1 MSTCQQCGINPAP
14 NQIACAT
21 CATTT
26 ASATSSPKPEAEA
39 DISALWRIR
48 FDLVEKAGG
57 PSRPLLNQLRF
68 GERFR
73 LLFNIW
79 ALLFGAFYYL
89 AKGMWRKAIAMT
101 LVAVCATV
109 LVDLVAP
116 NGDTGAVRFALNGA
130 MAAWFSIQ
138 ANVSYYKK
146 VILGDN
152 GWW

>member
-1 MSTCQQCGINPAP
+1 MSTCQQCGISGAP
-14 NQIACAT
+14 SQIACAT
-21 CATTT
+21 CAT
-26 ASATSSPKPEAEA
+26 ANAGARPSAKPEA
-39 DISALWRIR
+39 DVSALWRIR

-57 PSRPLLNQLRF
+57 PSRPLLKQLRL

-73 LLFNIW
+73 LLFNLW
-79 ALLFGAFYYL
+79 AFLFGVFYYL

-109 LVDLVAP
+109 VVNLVFP
-116 NGDTGAVRFALNGA
+116 EGDSGSVKFALNGA

-146 VILGDN
+146 VVLGDN